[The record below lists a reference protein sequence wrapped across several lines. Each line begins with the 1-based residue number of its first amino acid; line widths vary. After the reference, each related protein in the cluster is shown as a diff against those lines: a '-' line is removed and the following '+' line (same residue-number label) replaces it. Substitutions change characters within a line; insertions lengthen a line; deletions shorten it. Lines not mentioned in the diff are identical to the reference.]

1 MEAPRETEQGKALF
15 EELLWVHGAIRRDLA
30 VVEELAAEVLDG
42 LPAEEARERIA
53 ELQTNGPLWQL
64 KVNCLRYCRFVHMH
78 HNAEDTLFFPS
89 LRAANPDVDPVIDR
103 LEADHRTVSDL
114 LDEVEA
120 AAAGVDGE
128 DPAPRMRL
136 ADGLR
141 ALARELPAHLD
152 YEELEAGPTIRSLTR
167 HPFAGPPARP
177 PG

>member
-30 VVEELAAEVLDG
+30 AVEELAADVLGG

-89 LRAANPDVDPVIDR
+89 LRAANPDVDPVIDK

-114 LDEVEA
+114 LDAVEA
-120 AAAGVDGE
+120 AAAALDDEQPSRRLLSERLDALGE
-128 DPAPRMRL
+128 
-136 ADGLR
+136 
-141 ALARELPAHLD
+141 ELIAHLD
-152 YEELEAGPTIRSLTR
+152 YEELNAGPTIRALDR
-167 HPFAGPPARP
+167 HPFAGPP
-177 PG
+177 PGP